1 MKPEDAKKRKG
12 GGPPVIVFTKPWQNL
27 AIGELA
33 DLISE
38 LGFAGVEL
46 PVRPGYQVEPDQVGE
61 LLGKAVEAFEDRGLM
76 IYSVAGEIDRATAL
90 ACARAGVPVLR
101 TMLKLD
107 PEKSYRE
114 NVDAFRSRCREIGEV
129 LKDSPTTIGLQNHCD
144 DFVSSAL
151 GLIHAIDPLPDD
163 QVSAVLDLGHTGLD
177 GEGEEIA
184 IDIAWPRL
192 SLVNLKN
199 SLRRVE
205 GRDERGAAIWKRAWV
220 SGREGFTNWEKAIK
234 ELSRRNY
241 RQPICLTAE
250 YQDESGRVV
259 VAGKIIPYLKDDLE
273 FLQQLIEIA
282 SRKEGEGTT
291 KGTKNAKGAG
301 APIRNFKRC

>member
-1 MKPEDAKKRKG
+1 MASAKER
-12 GGPPVIVFTKPWQNL
+12 PPIIVFTKPWQNL

-46 PVRPGYQVEPDQVGE
+46 PARPGYQVEPDQVGE

-76 IYSVAGEIDRATAL
+76 IYSVAGDLDRATAL

-114 NVDAFRSRCREIGEV
+114 NVDAFRSRCRQVGEV

-144 DFVSSAL
+144 EFVSSAM
-151 GLIHAIDPLPDD
+151 GLIHAIDPLPAD

-177 GEGEEIA
+177 GEAEEIA

-199 SLRRVE
+199 ALRRVG

-220 SGREGFTNWEKAIK
+220 SGREGFTNWEKAI
-234 ELSRRNY
+234 EDLSRRNY
-241 RQPICLTAE
+241 RRPICLTAE
-250 YQDESGRVV
+250 YQDESGRAV
-259 VAGKIIPYLKDDLE
+259 VAGEIIPYLKEDLE
-273 FLQQLIEIA
+273 FLQQLIEVA
-282 SRKEGEGTT
+282 FRKEGEGTT
-291 KGTKNAKGAG
+291 KGTKAPE
-301 APIRNFKRC
+301 APIRN

>member
-1 MKPEDAKKRKG
+1 MASAKER
-12 GGPPVIVFTKPWQNL
+12 PPIIVFTKPWPNL

-61 LLGKAVEAFEDRGLM
+61 LLGKAVEAFKDRGLM
-76 IYSVAGEIDRATAL
+76 IYSVAGDIDRATAL

-114 NVDAFRSRCREIGEV
+114 NVDAFRSRCRGIGEV

-144 DFVSSAL
+144 EFVSSAM
-151 GLIHAIDPLPDD
+151 GLIHAIDPLPSD

-220 SGREGFTNWEKAIK
+220 SGRDGFTNWEKAIK

-241 RQPICLTAE
+241 LRPICLTAE
-250 YQDESGRVV
+250 YQDESGRAV
-259 VAGKIIPYLKDDLE
+259 VAGDIIPYLKEDLE
-273 FLQQLIEIA
+273 FLQQLIEVD
-282 SRKEGEGTT
+282 SRKE
-291 KGTKNAKGAG
+291 AQ
-301 APIRNFKRC
+301 

>member
-1 MKPEDAKKRKG
+1 MASAKER
-12 GGPPVIVFTKPWQNL
+12 PPIIVFTKPWQHL
-27 AIGELA
+27 EIGELA
-33 DLISE
+33 DLVSE

-76 IYSVAGEIDRATAL
+76 IYSVAGDLDRPTAL

-144 DFVSSAL
+144 AFVSSAM
-151 GLIHAIDPLPDD
+151 GLIHAIDPLPAD

-199 SLRRVE
+199 ALRQVE

-220 SGREGFTNWEKAIK
+220 SGRDGFTNWEKAIE
-234 ELSRRNY
+234 ELGRRNY
-241 RQPICLTAE
+241 RGPICLTAE
-250 YQDESGRVV
+250 YQDESGRA
-259 VAGKIIPYLKDDLE
+259 VAAGEIIPYLKEDLE
-273 FLQQLIEIA
+273 FLQQLIDLH
-282 SRKEGEGTT
+282 
-291 KGTKNAKGAG
+291 KGTKAQRHKGTKAQMHKG
-301 APIRNFKRC
+301 LE